1 MNLHSILSK
10 LVIMLIQKLIRA
22 VVLRLVVMLIV
33 LIHLAWV
40 KWLRWVLKLLRL
52 LFRIKSALPKKVKPS
67 RKWNNA
73 HVNQV
78 SVIGASIH
86 LIRRQLQRLA
96 PFVGQLGFL
105 VNGFGKNL
113 ANFYNPLFGFDCQQT
128 KSAKPAP
135 DRLLAGHWWD
145 KPQTGHQ
152 SPGSQM
158 YMASGSSI
166 GHMYWLKILL
176 SH

>member
-67 RKWNNA
+67 RK
-73 HVNQV
+73 
-78 SVIGASIH
+78 
-86 LIRRQLQRLA
+86 
-96 PFVGQLGFL
+96 
-105 VNGFGKNL
+105 
-113 ANFYNPLFGFDCQQT
+113 
-128 KSAKPAP
+128 
-135 DRLLAGHWWD
+135 
-145 KPQTGHQ
+145 
-152 SPGSQM
+152 
-158 YMASGSSI
+158 
-166 GHMYWLKILL
+166 
-176 SH
+176 